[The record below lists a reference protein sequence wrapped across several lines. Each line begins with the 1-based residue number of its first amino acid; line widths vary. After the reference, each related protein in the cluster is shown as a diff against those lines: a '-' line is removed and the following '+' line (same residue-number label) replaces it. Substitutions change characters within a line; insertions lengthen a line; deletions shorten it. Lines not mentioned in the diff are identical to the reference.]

1 MSIKLNE
8 SGQFVTEANES
19 VNMEALEEAS
29 KIMADLGV
37 IVEKAFKGAGFNF
50 EWEFGAPS
58 RTPRV
63 GREGN
68 PFVDDLWATVTIGNI
83 VFRFKCSMHNA
94 FANRFYKTAD
104 VDWSANGYVGNK
116 LYQFT
121 TKDAQDVLTAT
132 KLAEQL
138 KETCAKEINDFL
150 DMVNN
155 TEE

>member
-19 VNMEALEEAS
+19 VNMETLEEAC
-29 KIMADLGV
+29 KIMVDLGV
-37 IVEKAFKGAGFNF
+37 IVEKTFKGAEFNF

-83 VFRFKCSMHNA
+83 IFRFKCSMHNA
-94 FANRFYKTAD
+94 FSNRFYKAAEI
-104 VDWSANGYVGNK
+104 DWSANGYVGNK

-138 KETCAKEINDFL
+138 KETCAKEINEFL
-150 DMVNN
+150 DMINT

>member
-1 MSIKLNE
+1 MSIKLKE
-8 SGQFVTEANES
+8 SGQYVTEAAES
-19 VNMEALEEAS
+19 VMMEALEEAC

-37 IVEKAFKGAGFNF
+37 IVEKTFEGAEFNF

-83 VFRFKCSMHNA
+83 IFRFKCSMHNA
-94 FANRFYKTAD
+94 FVNRFYKTAE

-138 KETCAKEINDFL
+138 KETCEKEINEFL

>member
-8 SGQFVTEANES
+8 SGQFVTEAAES
-19 VNMEALEEAS
+19 VNMEALEEAC

-37 IVEKAFKGAGFNF
+37 IVEKTFEGAEFNF

-83 VFRFKCSMHNA
+83 IFRFKCSMHNA
-94 FANRFYKTAD
+94 FVNRFYKTAE

-138 KETCAKEINDFL
+138 KETCEKEINEFL
-150 DMVNN
+150 DMVYS